1 MTRPRSQ
8 LVLAVTVMVLY
19 LSCAA
24 CGKEAVPA
32 DPVDTPSTK
41 GGSRH
46 LQLNP
51 MADPDG
57 RGTVRYSASLSSSP
71 LPSPAPTTKVTRAA
85 AIAIARRGQKFGS
98 ELQPGNPVAALRL
111 VTLSAGPTE
120 LKNQPAWL
128 LIWKDSKPVI
138 MGGLGVT
145 ERQRQEMA
153 AHMNCIFLVVIDAN
167 SSKAAD
173 AEQICVSNAG

>member
-1 MTRPRSQ
+1 M
-8 LVLAVTVMVLY
+8 AVPIMVLC

-41 GGSRH
+41 SGSRH

-51 MADPDG
+51 TADPDS
-57 RGTVRYSASLSSSP
+57 RGVVRYSASLSSSP
-71 LPSPAPTTKVTRAA
+71 LPSPPPTTKVTRRA
-85 AIAIARRGQKFGS
+85 AIAIAKRGQNFGS
-98 ELQPGNPVAALRL
+98 EMQPGNPVAALRI
-111 VTLSAGPTE
+111 VTLSVGPTE
-120 LKNQPAWL
+120 LKNQPAWV

-138 MGGLGVT
+138 MGGPGVT

-153 AHMNCIFLVVIDAN
+153 AHMKCIFLVVIDAN

-173 AEQICVSNAG
+173 AEQICVPNA